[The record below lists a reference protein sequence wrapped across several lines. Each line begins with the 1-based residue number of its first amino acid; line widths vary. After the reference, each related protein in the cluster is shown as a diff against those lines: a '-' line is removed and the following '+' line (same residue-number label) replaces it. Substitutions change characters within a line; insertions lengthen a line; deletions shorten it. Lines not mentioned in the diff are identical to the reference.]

1 MGDVAQVCGLYTFG
15 KPTETM
21 MRTLAVTGGIGS
33 GKSYVVRMFA
43 ALGVP
48 VYDADARTK
57 ELYVSDSGLLIRLQE
72 LLGKDLLRDGMLD
85 RRYMASR
92 IFSDRQLLSKVEAV
106 VFPGVIQDFMRWRQA
121 VEDEITRSG
130 TSAPGFVIMESAIY
144 LEKPALSGIADRI
157 LTVTCPEE
165 LRIRRVMTRSGM
177 SREQVLERMANQWG
191 DGRRTALSDFTI
203 LSDFNHPLL
212 PQVYDVYTEM
222 NKFNFNKF

>member
-57 ELYVSDSGLLIRLQE
+57 ELYVSDSGLLMRLQE
-72 LLGKDLLRDGMLD
+72 LLGKDLLTDGMLD

-92 IFSDRQLLSKVEAV
+92 IFSDRQLLSKGEAGV
-106 VFPGVIQDFMRWRQA
+106 VSWGGVRF
-121 VEDEITRSG
+121 
-130 TSAPGFVIMESAIY
+130 
-144 LEKPALSGIADRI
+144 LSG
-157 LTVTCPEE
+157 
-165 LRIRRVMTRSGM
+165 G
-177 SREQVLERMANQWG
+177 G
-191 DGRRTALSDFTI
+191 GGGGGR
-203 LSDFNHPLL
+203 
-212 PQVYDVYTEM
+212 
-222 NKFNFNKF
+222 